1 MKTLNR
7 QKGETNISHFL
18 DLEPIATELGA
29 CLQQNGWYLVTAE
42 SCTGGW
48 IAQAVT
54 AIAGSSAWF
63 DRGFVTYSNAAKQ
76 EMLDVRSDTLA
87 KYGAVS
93 EQTVLEMV
101 NGALAQSHAQV
112 GIAISGIA
120 GPSGGTIDKPVGTV
134 WIAYAFPDKTDAQH
148 FEASKYCFSGNRYS
162 IREQA
167 VKTALQTLSQKL

>member
-1 MKTLNR
+1 M
-7 QKGETNISHFL
+7 NIIE
-18 DLEPIATELGA
+18 LEKLTTELGA
-29 CLQQNGWYLVTAE
+29 CLSKHACYLVTAE

-48 IAQAVT
+48 ISEAVT

-76 EMLDVRSDTLA
+76 EILDVRPQTLA

-101 NGALAQSHAQV
+101 NGALAHSQAQV
-112 GIAISGIA
+112 GVAISGIA
-120 GPSGGTIDKPVGTV
+120 GPSGGTADKPVGTV
-134 WIAYAFPDKTDAQH
+134 WLAYAFPNNIYAQCH
-148 FEASKYCFSGNRYS
+148 HFSGDRRR

-167 VKTALQTLSQKL
+167 VITALQSLLHGLE

>member
-1 MKTLNR
+1 MHSLP
-7 QKGETNISHFL
+7 SL
-18 DLEPIATELGA
+18 DLEKIAAELGA
-29 CLQQNGWYLVTAE
+29 RLLDHNYYLVTAE

-48 IAQAVT
+48 VAETVT

-76 EMLDVRSDTLA
+76 ENLEVRPETLA

-101 NGALAQSHAQV
+101 NGALAHSQAQV
-112 GIAISGIA
+112 GVAISGIA
-120 GPSGGTIDKPVGTV
+120 GPSGGTADKPVGTV
-134 WIAYAFPDKTDAQH
+134 WIAYAFPHKTYAQCN
-148 FEASKYCFSGNRYS
+148 YFSGDRRS

-167 VKTALQTLSQKL
+167 VITALQSLLHGLIALV

>member
-1 MKTLNR
+1 
-7 QKGETNISHFL
+7 
-18 DLEPIATELGA
+18 
-29 CLQQNGWYLVTAE
+29 
-42 SCTGGW
+42 
-48 IAQAVT
+48 
-54 AIAGSSAWF
+54 
-63 DRGFVTYSNAAKQ
+63 
-76 EMLDVRSDTLA
+76 MLDVRPDTLA

-134 WIAYAFPDKTDAQH
+134 WIAYAFPDKSDAQH
-148 FEASKYCFSGNRYS
+148 FEALKYCFSGNRYS

-167 VKTALQTLSQKL
+167 VKMVLQTLSQKLSDTK

>member
-1 MKTLNR
+1 M
-7 QKGETNISHFL
+7 NIIE
-18 DLEPIATELGA
+18 LEKLATELGA
-29 CLQQNGWYLVTAE
+29 RLSEHGWYLVTAE

-48 IAQAVT
+48 IAEAVT

-76 EMLDVRSDTLA
+76 EILDVRPKTLA

-101 NGALAQSHAQV
+101 NGALAHSQAQV

-120 GPSGGTIDKPVGTV
+120 GPSGGTADKPVGTV
-134 WIAYAFPDKTDAQH
+134 WIAYAFPNNNNIYAECH
-148 FEASKYCFSGNRYS
+148 HFSGDRRH

-167 VKTALQTLSQKL
+167 VKTALQSLLHGL